1 MHLNAMYSTVQRL
14 RSTGCLFFHHFL
26 SFVVLEN
33 TRLTK
38 AHQST
43 KKIAAEKASYGHPT
57 LTPGI
62 FTIYCVHGVC
72 YGFEIMRRCESP
84 RVPFSIFT
92 SRFNTPPKSIVY
104 DNACKL
110 HVYCLNREPALYKQ
124 TRFFVDRFHWRG
136 HVGCSRGYSLDS
148 YQSMDVRSINSQVNE
163 QANAG
168 LQRIKAQLAYMKPDN
183 FNFTLSMFLCIT
195 NMDKV
200 NALDLSGLVV
210 S

>member
-1 MHLNAMYSTVQRL
+1 MAILY
-14 RSTGCLFFHHFL
+14 
-26 SFVVLEN
+26 
-33 TRLTK
+33 
-38 AHQST
+38 
-43 KKIAAEKASYGHPT
+43 T

-62 FTIYCVHGVC
+62 FTIYCIHGVC
-72 YGFEIMRRCESP
+72 YGFEMMRRCESP

-92 SRFNTPPKSIVY
+92 SQFDTPPRSIMY

-148 YQSMDVRSINSQVNE
+148 YQTMDIRSINSKVNE

-183 FNFTLSMFLCIT
+183 FKYGIHKYTRYGIYMTQPKKAVTEKPKMVVYILSFI
-195 NMDKV
+195 
-200 NALDLSGLVV
+200 ALQLVPEMV
-210 S
+210 LYAHI